1 MQCQNIKWVTECWR
15 VIAANEELP
24 WLSLNLF
31 LCKKIKIKKGTF
43 NERTKPRLFYSS
55 YHLHFTPITEM
66 QETKGAETLI
76 SWRWEMAGKQQQ
88 KTCLQFEVI
97 FHLGFRGLLMVS
109 LILSSASDTKA
120 HAGSMHKIFI
130 QKQQTQFL

>member
-1 MQCQNIKWVTECWR
+1 MQCQNTNWVTDYWR
-15 VIAANEELP
+15 VATEELP
-24 WLSLNLF
+24 WLSLNPACDCF
-31 LCKKIKIKKGTF
+31 LCKKMGTF

-55 YHLHFTPITEM
+55 YHLHFTSITEM

-76 SWRWEMAGKQQQ
+76 SWRWEMAGKQQR

-109 LILSSASDTKA
+109 LILSSASDTTA
-120 HAGSMHKIFI
+120 HAGSMHKLVT